1 MMNPQPRYLSVFASY
16 RKQILIGLGIGAV
29 CALVVFAALFF
40 TSGAAVTALS
50 LQGDALL
57 GSDAQAEATVRDTGL
72 LPVHYHAVLLADGKE
87 AASKDVTIKP
97 GEEMTVTLQVPGL
110 SLGAHTLQLGE
121 AKAEIKVLRPAD
133 FTVKSLDIQPQD
145 IKPGDDVTVTAV
157 VDNTG
162 DVKGSFSGSLLM
174 DLTATQTLA
183 ASIDAGGEQT
193 VSAVIKAVQRGS
205 HSVTLGSQT
214 MVFAALAP
222 ADIQLQ
228 SFSLGATYAQP
239 GQTVDA
245 TIILAN
251 NGDVDGTYS
260 LTMLCNDAVY
270 KEQNVDVG
278 ANDTVT
284 IHIDVSANTAGS
296 YDFVVGD
303 QRNTLQIVQI
313 SRPKTGALLVKK
325 ANGGICYLTIE
336 NDYSDKDVIVTLVST
351 SNPTAPV
358 LMVYVRAGEKT
369 GKIKIKNGTYLE
381 YYTYGSDMDSTTRKF
396 MADPNYG
403 KFDDVLTFKTYKT
416 YSGWYVY
423 THYAYYESTFGG
435 YGSGAMTSSPIDP
448 DQYPN

>member
-1 MMNPQPRYLSVFASY
+1 
-16 RKQILIGLGIGAV
+16 
-29 CALVVFAALFF
+29 
-40 TSGAAVTALS
+40 
-50 LQGDALL
+50 
-57 GSDAQAEATVRDTGL
+57 
-72 LPVHYHAVLLADGKE
+72 
-87 AASKDVTIKP
+87 
-97 GEEMTVTLQVPGL
+97 
-110 SLGAHTLQLGE
+110 
-121 AKAEIKVLRPAD
+121 
-133 FTVKSLDIQPQD
+133 
-145 IKPGDDVTVTAV
+145 
-157 VDNTG
+157 
-162 DVKGSFSGSLLM
+162 
-174 DLTATQTLA
+174 
-183 ASIDAGGEQT
+183 
-193 VSAVIKAVQRGS
+193 
-205 HSVTLGSQT
+205 
-214 MVFAALAP
+214 
-222 ADIQLQ
+222 
-228 SFSLGATYAQP
+228 
-239 GQTVDA
+239 
-245 TIILAN
+245 
-251 NGDVDGTYS
+251 VDGTYS